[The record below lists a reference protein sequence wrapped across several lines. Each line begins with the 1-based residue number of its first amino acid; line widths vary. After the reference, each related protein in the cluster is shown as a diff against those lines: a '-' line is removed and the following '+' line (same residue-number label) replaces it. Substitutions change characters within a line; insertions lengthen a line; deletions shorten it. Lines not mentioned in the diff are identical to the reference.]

1 MEERNDPNLLPSSRK
16 SSQEPELHA
25 IEFVRTSD
33 RKIRRHSSEE
43 TAQPSLH
50 FAK

>member
-1 MEERNDPNLLPSSRK
+1 MEERKDPNLLPSSGK

-25 IEFVRTSD
+25 IEFVRTLD
-33 RKIRRHSSEE
+33 RKIRRHSLEE
-43 TAQPSLH
+43 TVPHSLH

>member
-1 MEERNDPNLLPSSRK
+1 MEERRDPNLLLSFRK
-16 SSQEPELHA
+16 TSQEPELHA
-25 IEFVRTSD
+25 VEFVRTSD

-43 TAQPSLH
+43 TVPHSLH